1 MVIAETRPESA
12 ETGPAPSPRSPSFDD
27 RDAALLGQVRTDLGR
42 RAARS
47 VAWRMGASGAVA
59 AARLAALAVLARE
72 LSPGVFGVMAMST
85 VAAGFAAAT
94 VDVGFGSALVQRER
108 LSAAHLWWV
117 FRFSL
122 MLSLGLWGVCALAS
136 PWVARFFH
144 EPAVGPVLAV
154 GAGVLPLSAL
164 SLTPRAVL
172 MRHLEFRKLGLC
184 DLGEAVTNGGLSIL
198 LAIRGCG
205 VWSLVAGSLAG
216 GAVSA
221 ALLTVLSPWRPG
233 PAGQTD
239 DRRGLFAF
247 GAAVTLVASL
257 FYWTERIDNLIVGR
271 LLSAEALGIYVV
283 AFNLAIMIA
292 GQLSVGTRVVAFP
305 VFSAIQD
312 DPHRLAAAYRRSVRW
327 SAALAFPCCAI
338 AGALAP
344 ELISLLL
351 GEAWTPAVLPFRLLL
366 AVGAIRA
373 LYGFSGP
380 MLRAT
385 GRPRAELLLQ
395 AFLCAGVG
403 VAAAVGARAGVN
415 GVAAAVAAFMLFLGG
430 PVFIQ
435 VAAGFAKANPSLQ
448 ASHRVSG
455 LGLRAVLSAA
465 AAPALAAGL
474 GGAAALAGVR
484 ALAGLHGDAPPLLL
498 VLAGLGCGL
507 VTYLVALRALA
518 ADLLVEARTH
528 LLPPAGGCRWAVADI
543 PATPESEEPGR
554 LP

>member
-1 MVIAETRPESA
+1 MS
-12 ETGPAPSPRSPSFDD
+12 
-27 RDAALLGQVRTDLGR
+27 
-42 RAARS
+42 
-47 VAWRMGASGAVA
+47 ASGAMA
-59 AARLAALAVLARE
+59 AVRLAALAVLARE

-144 EPAVGPVLAV
+144 EPLVGPVLAV
-154 GAGVLPLSAL
+154 SAGILPLSAL
-164 SLTPRAVL
+164 SLTPRALL
-172 MRHLEFRKLGLC
+172 MRHFEFRKLGLC
-184 DLGEAVTNGGLSIL
+184 DLSEAVISGGLSVL
-198 LAIRGCG
+198 LAINGCG

-221 ALLTVLSPWRPG
+221 ALLTVLSPWRPA
-233 PAGQTD
+233 PAGETD

-283 AFNLAIMIA
+283 AFNLAIMVA
-292 GQLSVGTRVVAFP
+292 GQLSVGMRVVAFP

-312 DPHRLAAAYRRSVRW
+312 DRDRLAAAYRRSVRW
-327 SAALAFPCCAI
+327 SAALAFPCCAL

-351 GEAWTPAVLPFRLLL
+351 GEAWTRAVLPFRLLL

-403 VAAAVGARAGVN
+403 VAAAVGARAGIV

-435 VAAGFAKANPSLQ
+435 VTAGFAKANPGLRSGTGGRSKLLPNGP
-448 ASHRVSG
+448 SG
-455 LGLRAVLSAA
+455 LGLREVVSAA

-484 ALAGLHGDAPPLLL
+484 ALASLRGDAPPLLL
-498 VLAGLGCGL
+498 VLAGLGLGL
-507 VTYLVALRALA
+507 VTYLVALRAFA
-518 ADLLVEARTH
+518 ADLLAEARTH
-528 LLPPAGGCRWAVADI
+528 LLARAGSCRWAGVDA